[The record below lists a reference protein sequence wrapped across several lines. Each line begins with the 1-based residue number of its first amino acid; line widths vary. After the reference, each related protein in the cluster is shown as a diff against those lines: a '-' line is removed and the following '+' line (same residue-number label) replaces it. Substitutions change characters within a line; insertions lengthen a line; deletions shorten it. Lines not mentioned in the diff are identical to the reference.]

1 MKLDKII
8 ATAFL
13 SLSAATTMNAQ
24 EAPKP
29 FGPTPNERQ
38 KEWYDREMIAFFH
51 FGINT
56 FEDFVNEG
64 DGKAPA
70 AIFNPTALDCTQW
83 METLRNAGIPAAILT
98 AKHADG
104 FCLWPSQYTDYGV
117 KNSAW
122 KGGKGD
128 VVREFTD
135 ACEEYGIKAGIY
147 LGPHDRHE
155 HLHPDYT
162 TARYKDY
169 YNKQLR
175 ELMTDYGKIWET
187 WWDGAGADELT
198 TPLYTEWYKTVRDT
212 QPDCVIFGTKNSYP
226 FADVR
231 WMGNEAGH
239 CGDPCWSTTDS
250 IAIRD
255 EAAYYDALNCGVK
268 NGNAYI
274 PAETDVSIRPS
285 WFYHSE
291 EDSRVK
297 SVNELWDIY
306 CNSVGHNSVLLL
318 NLPPD
323 RRGLLNPIDSLTVA
337 TLRKGLDETF
347 SRNLLKGS
355 KVSATNVRGGKF
367 NPRYLIDEDKTT
379 YYAGKDGEVKSDIT
393 FTLPKSET
401 FDCLMLQEVIELGH
415 RTTAWSVE
423 YSQNGKDWT
432 VIPEASALQSV
443 GHKWIVRFSPVTAKY
458 VRLRILDGNATPA
471 LHTFGLY
478 RQSELLKPVNQT
490 V

>member
-285 WFYHSE
+285 WFYHPE

-379 YYAGKDGEVKSDIT
+379 YYAGKDGVVKSDIT

-432 VIPEASALQSV
+432 VIPEASTLQSV

>member
-1 MKLDKII
+1 MKLKTLAI
-8 ATAFL
+8 ASLLGLGAQAF
-13 SLSAATTMNAQ
+13 AQ
-24 EAPKP
+24 APAP
-29 FGPTPNERQ
+29 YGPVPNDRQ
-38 KEWYDREMIAFFH
+38 LEWYDREIIAFFH

-70 AIFNPTALDCTQW
+70 AIFNPTQLDCLQW
-83 METLRNAGIPAAILT
+83 METLKNAGIPAAILT

-104 FCLWPSQYTDYGV
+104 FCLWPSRYTDYGV

-122 KGGKGD
+122 KNGKGD

-135 ACEEYGIKAGIY
+135 ACEETGIKAGIY

-162 TARYKDY
+162 PQRYKDY
-169 YNKQLR
+169 YANQLR

-198 TPLYTEWYKTVRDT
+198 TPLYTEWYKIVRDN

-239 CGDPCWSTTDS
+239 CGDPCWATTDS

-255 EAAYYDALNCGVK
+255 EAAYYDALNQGVL

-291 EDSRVK
+291 EDGRVK
-297 SVNELWDIY
+297 TPAELWDIY
-306 CNSVGHNSVLLL
+306 CTSVGRNSVLLL

-323 RRGLLNPIDSLTVA
+323 RRGLLHPVDSLNVV

-347 SRNLLKGS
+347 GNNLLSKA
-355 KVSATNVRGGKF
+355 KVSSAAGRGKGF
-367 NPRYLIDEDKTT
+367 EPRLLIDGDSKT
-379 YYAGKDGEVKSDIT
+379 YFAGKDGVKGADII
-393 FTLPKSET
+393 FKLPKQET

-415 RTTAWSVE
+415 RTTAWCVD
-423 YSQNGKDWT
+423 YSDNGRDWT
-432 VIPEASALQSV
+432 TIPETAGCQSV
-443 GHKWIVRFSPVTAKY
+443 GHKWIVRFKPVTARY
-458 VRLRILDGNATPA
+458 VRLRIKDGNASPA
-471 LHTFGLY
+471 LHTFGIY
-478 RQSELLKPVNQT
+478 RQSELLK
-490 V
+490 

>member
-1 MKLDKII
+1 MKLNK
-8 ATAFL
+8 AACTAFL
-13 SLSAATTMNAQ
+13 ALSTSFGICAQ

-29 FGPTPNERQ
+29 FGLTPNDRQ
-38 KEWYDREMIAFFH
+38 REWYDREIIAFFH

-70 AIFNPTALDCTQW
+70 AIFNPTALDCNQW
-83 METLRNAGIPAAILT
+83 MQTLKNAGIPAAILT

-122 KGGKGD
+122 KNGKGD
-128 VVREFTD
+128 VVREFVD
-135 ACEEYGIKAGIY
+135 ACEENGIKAGIY

-155 HLHPDYT
+155 HLHPDYST
-162 TARYKDY
+162 EKYKTY
-169 YNKQLR
+169 YANQLR

-198 TPLYTEWYKTVRDT
+198 TPLYTEWYGIVRET

-255 EAAYYDALNCGVK
+255 EAAYYDALNSGVL

-285 WFYHSE
+285 WFYHPE

-297 SVNELWDIY
+297 PVSELWDIY

-323 RRGLLNPIDSLTVA
+323 RRGLLHPLDSLNVA
-337 TLRKGLDETF
+337 MLRKGLDETF
-347 SRNLLKGS
+347 SNNLLKGA
-355 KVSATNVRGGKF
+355 KVAASNNRGKKF
-367 NPRYLIDEDKTT
+367 DARFLIDNNPST
-379 YYAGKDGEVKSDIT
+379 YYAGRDGAVTTDIT
-393 FTLPKSET
+393 FTLPKPET
-401 FDCLMLQEVIELGH
+401 FDCLMLQEVIDLGH
-415 RTTAWSVE
+415 RTTRWCVE
-423 YSQNGKDWT
+423 YSDNGKNWT
-432 VIPEASALQSV
+432 VIPETSNLQSV
-443 GHKWIVRFSPVTAKY
+443 GNKWIVRFAPVTAKY

-471 LHTFGLY
+471 LHTFGVY
-478 RQSELLKPVNQT
+478 RQSEILKS
-490 V
+490 

>member
-70 AIFNPTALDCTQW
+70 AIFNPTALDCIQW

-285 WFYHSE
+285 WFYHPE

-355 KVSATNVRGGKF
+355 KVSATNMRGGKF

-379 YYAGKDGEVKSDIT
+379 YYAGKDGVVKSDIT

>member
-1 MKLDKII
+1 MKLKSI
-8 ATAFL
+8 ASFILLGTSAVSIAQTAP
-13 SLSAATTMNAQ
+13 A
-24 EAPKP
+24 P
-29 FGPTPNERQ
+29 FGPIPNERQ
-38 KEWYDREMIAFFH
+38 LEWYDREIIAFFH

-70 AIFNPTALDCTQW
+70 AIFNPTALDCNQW
-83 METLRNAGIPAAILT
+83 METLRSAGIPAAIIT

-122 KGGKGD
+122 KNGKGD
-128 VVREFTD
+128 VVREFVD
-135 ACEEYGIKAGIY
+135 ACEENGIKAGIY

-155 HLHPDYT
+155 HLHPEYST
-162 TARYKDY
+162 EKYKKY
-169 YNKQLR
+169 YGNQLR
-175 ELMTDYGKIWET
+175 ELMNNYGKIWET

-198 TPLYTEWYKTVRDT
+198 TPLYTEWYQIVRES

-255 EAAYYDALNCGVK
+255 EASYYDALNQGVL

-297 SVNELWDIY
+297 SVSELWDIY
-306 CNSVGHNSVLLL
+306 CTSVGRNSVLLL

-323 RRGLLNPIDSLTVA
+323 RRGLINSKDSLNVA
-337 TLRKGLDETF
+337 NLRKGIDETF
-347 SRNLLKGS
+347 ANNLLAKS
-355 KVSATNVRGGKF
+355 KVTADNVRGKKF
-367 NPRYLIDEDKTT
+367 EASNLIDNDPLT
-379 YYAGKDGEVKSDIT
+379 YYAGKDGDVSADIT
-393 FTLPKSET
+393 FKLPQAET
-401 FDCLMLQEVIELGH
+401 FDCLMLREVIQLGH
-415 RTTAWSVE
+415 RTTRWSVE
-423 YSQNGKDWT
+423 YSDDGKIWT
-432 VIPEASALQSV
+432 TIPETSELRSV
-443 GHKWIVRFSPVTAKY
+443 GNRWIVRFDPITARY
-458 VRLRILDGNATPA
+458 IRLRILDGNASPA
-471 LHTFGLY
+471 LNTFGVY
-478 RQSELLKPVNQT
+478 RQSEILKNS
-490 V
+490 

>member
-1 MKLDKII
+1 MKLNQ
-8 ATAFL
+8 AACTALLAL
-13 SLSAATTMNAQ
+13 SSSLGLCAQ

-29 FGPTPNERQ
+29 FGLTPNDRQ
-38 KEWYDREMIAFFH
+38 REWYDREMIAFFH

-70 AIFNPTALDCTQW
+70 AIFNPTALDCNQW
-83 METLRNAGIPAAILT
+83 MQTLKNAGIPAAILT

-122 KGGKGD
+122 KNGKGD
-128 VVREFTD
+128 VVREFVD
-135 ACEEYGIKAGIY
+135 ACEENGIKAGIY

-162 TARYKDY
+162 TEKYKTY
-169 YNKQLR
+169 YANQLR

-198 TPLYTEWYKTVRDT
+198 TPLYTEWYAIVRDN

-231 WMGNEAGH
+231 WMGNEEGH
-239 CGDPCWSTTDS
+239 CGDPCWATTDS

-255 EAAYYDALNCGVK
+255 EAAYYDALNSGIL

-285 WFYHSE
+285 WFYHPE

-297 SVNELWDIY
+297 PVSELWDIY
-306 CNSVGHNSVLLL
+306 CNSVGRNSVLLL

-323 RRGLLNPIDSLTVA
+323 RRGLLNPIDSLNVA
-337 TLRKGLDETF
+337 MLRKGLDETF
-347 SRNLLKGS
+347 SNNLLKNA
-355 KVSATNVRGGKF
+355 KVTATNNRGKRF
-367 NPRYLIDEDKTT
+367 DARFLVDNDPTT
-379 YYAGKDGEVKSDIT
+379 YYAGRDGAVASDIT
-393 FTLPKSET
+393 FALPKAET
-401 FDCLMLQEVIELGH
+401 FDCLMLQEVIDLGH
-415 RTTAWSVE
+415 RTTRWQVE
-423 YSQNGKDWT
+423 YSDNGKNWT
-432 VIPEASALQSV
+432 LIPETSNLQSV
-443 GHKWIVRFSPVTAKY
+443 GNKWIVRFAPVKAKY

-471 LHTFGLY
+471 LHTFGIY
-478 RQSELLKPVNQT
+478 RQSDILKS
-490 V
+490 